1 MMAVVGFGVY
11 CLCMPCI
18 ETKDDILGVLTN
30 FQIFLVMLT
39 ALVMKV
45 GGGEGKGVGVF
56 LIVLNVLTGVVLLG
70 FGAMQVYSY
79 KVDFE
84 NNKTS
89 GAGLALGVLKGK
101 KKERESAG
109 DVAAGGG
116 ERTSIFEQGR
126 QWLRTI
132 SSGDAEFQRKKE
144 ALGRPSIVPPPPE
157 GPAPTWDNNVL
168 TNGKGLAAT
177 EIEMRSNPMHG
188 EGAEEA
194 EKAEKDTR
202 HLDRMVSGGFKAK
215 KPGPARPKK
224 L

>member
-1 MMAVVGFGVY
+1 LFSDYAVSCKDEGRMAWVVYAVLMLLVYPVGVIALYASLLFKNRERIKKPEAEREEDEGLRSLAFLYDAYEPKYWWFEVFETARRLAMTGVLGAISPGSTLQLGAGILMAVVGFGVY

-45 GGGEGKGVGVF
+45 SGGEGKGVGVF

-84 NNKTS
+84 NNRTS

-109 DVAAGGG
+109 DVEEGGG
-116 ERTSIFEQGR
+116 
-126 QWLRTI
+126 
-132 SSGDAEFQRKKE
+132 
-144 ALGRPSIVPPPPE
+144 
-157 GPAPTWDNNVL
+157 
-168 TNGKGLAAT
+168 
-177 EIEMRSNPMHG
+177 
-188 EGAEEA
+188 
-194 EKAEKDTR
+194 
-202 HLDRMVSGGFKAK
+202 
-215 KPGPARPKK
+215 
-224 L
+224 